1 LEDYLETSG
10 YRLTTYNQIDDYG
23 EEKTWKM
30 QKQAQF
36 KKRKSLISS
45 AVEVQKKLCY
55 ITLHTLYL
63 LRLFA

>member
-45 AVEVQKKLCY
+45 AVEVQKN